1 MSDKNDKP
9 SMIEIYSNSET
20 LADGTR
26 LTMTVST
33 ADGAQL
39 SPEDRAFIS
48 RFVPLAAGSV
58 VDKLEG

>member
-20 LADGTR
+20 LADGTQ

-58 VDKLEG
+58 VDKLAE